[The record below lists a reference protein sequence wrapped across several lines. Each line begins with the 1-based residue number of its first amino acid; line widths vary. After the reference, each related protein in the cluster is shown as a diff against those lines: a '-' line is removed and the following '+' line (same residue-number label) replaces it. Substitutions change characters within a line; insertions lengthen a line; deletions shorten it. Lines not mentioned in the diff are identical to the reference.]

1 MLIFKELGIKITH
14 FIFLLFLSFII
25 SIFWSL
31 ELNIIL
37 TYWDI
42 IIVEV
47 ITILVIVVFN
57 EVMKNE

>member
-14 FIFLLFLSFII
+14 FIFLLFLSFLI